1 MMTKPSDAV
10 DKLIRIFPGFE
21 EEWDGGEGFGY
32 ENNNFS
38 MHSVFLTFG
47 PVSNGLLTKATE
59 KQIKSFCVFLNEL
72 VKEGGNSENAVSTC
86 FLEHASQLKVR
97 NILKP
102 YLSKE
107 AKGELR

>member
-1 MMTKPSDAV
+1 MTKPIEVV
-10 DKLIRIFPGFE
+10 DKLIGLFPGFE

-32 ENNNFS
+32 ENDNFS

-47 PVSNGLLTKATE
+47 PVSNELLNKATE
-59 KQIKSFCVFLNEL
+59 KQIKSFCSFINDL

-97 NILKP
+97 SILKP
-102 YLSKE
+102 YLCKE